1 MAPSRPLI
9 TLRLPFGVRTGRGV
23 GPAPT
28 TDSSVAAVAGDSPP
42 VPCDE
47 APAHPAAAT
56 ALDAASLPMAAV
68 TPAAIAP
75 AAGAPDEPAGEVVDE
90 ASSTLVWLAFTSTLS
105 ARATTLEDAA
115 LAALEGRLDPAP
127 RRRAARDTH
136 KLATSLWLV
145 GARDAARQAWE
156 AAGLLDAGTLLGT
169 ANALRLSQIVERLH
183 AALRGLPPPE
193 ALSSGGRA
201 HAPLLVVVDD
211 DDALAR
217 ELPIEAAVRGWRAK
231 VIRHLRAPIDDEPAV
246 IVLGPDSLADNDAAA
261 RSRLL
266 AAYPAA
272 AVAALV
278 SGSSILERTS
288 AHGVPAA
295 RTLCKP
301 IAPAAIVD
309 EATDLLRRG
318 QATIAT
324 VLVSVG
330 DPAQRATVHERL
342 AGLGVLVDVT
352 PTSEALWT
360 AITQSRPELCVFDD
374 RAAGGTAFHTV
385 RAMRRDWEVAHTGVL
400 IVTADRGTAVA
411 AAGADAG
418 VDDCVPLAAVDGV
431 LRAVARNRLDRNRA
445 LRLAADSDPAT
456 RLAQVRAVMPI
467 MERMVSIARRY
478 SHPLAVVVAE
488 VDQLRAIATTH
499 DDATAERLAAL
510 LGRRLGRA
518 FRTEDVVAHVSPG
531 RFLVTAFGMK
541 ADDGVQRMAELLEG
555 FREQTVEGPDRTP
568 VRASFSAGIAQ
579 LRADGNDTPALV
591 RAADAALASAQ
602 RLGGDRVEAASRP
615 EAARVEWTAD
625 AIIVD
630 ADAPFAAL
638 VEHALETRGHRVRT
652 IGDGREALALLTNAE
667 APVRARLIVLELGL
681 PGLDGLSLLRQI
693 AEAGVLKTSKVVV
706 VTTRSVEAEMIKAME
721 LGAADYITKPVSLPV
736 LMRRLRSAL
745 TGAPGVA

>member
-1 MAPSRPLI
+1 M
-9 TLRLPFGVRTGRGV
+9 
-23 GPAPT
+23 
-28 TDSSVAAVAGDSPP
+28 TDASVVAVAGDRPPTPDAEASARHSAPRRADTEPPSSPP
-42 VPCDE
+42 
-47 APAHPAAAT
+47 AAPAAA
-56 ALDAASLPMAAV
+56 
-68 TPAAIAP
+68 AP
-75 AAGAPDEPAGEVVDE
+75 AASPPPAEPTGEVVDE

-169 ANALRLSQIVERLH
+169 ANALRLSQIVESLH
-183 AALRGLPPPE
+183 GALRALPPPE
-193 ALSSGGRA
+193 ALSTSGRA

-231 VIRHLRAPIDDEPAV
+231 VIRHLAAPIDDDPAV
-246 IVLGPDSLADNDAAA
+246 IVLGPDSLGDNDAAA
-261 RSRLL
+261 RGRLL
-266 AAYPAA
+266 AAHPAA
-272 AVAALV
+272 AVATLV

-288 AHGVPAA
+288 AHGVRAL

-324 VLVSVG
+324 VLVSVA
-330 DPAQRATVHERL
+330 DPALRATVHQRL
-342 AGLGVLVDVT
+342 TGLGVLVDVA

-374 RAAGGTAFHTV
+374 RAAGGAAFHTV
-385 RAMRRDWEVAHTGVL
+385 LAMRREWEVAHTGVL
-400 IVTADRGTAVA
+400 LVAADGATVAVA
-411 AAGADAG
+411 AAEAG
-418 VDDCVPLAAVDGV
+418 VDDCVPLAAVDALLRGV
-431 LRAVARNRLDRNRA
+431 AHNRLERSRA
-445 LRLAADSDPAT
+445 LRLAADLDPAT
-456 RLAQVRAVMPI
+456 RLAQLRAVMPI

-488 VDQLRAIATTH
+488 VDQLRAIAASH

-518 FRTEDVVAHVSPG
+518 FRNEDVVAHVSPG

-541 ADDGVQRMAELLEG
+541 AEDGVQRMAELLEG

-579 LRADGNDTPALV
+579 LRADGTDTPALV

-602 RLGGDRVEAASRP
+602 RLGGDRVEASSRT

-721 LGAADYITKPVSLPV
+721 LGAADYVTKPVSLPV

-745 TGAPGVA
+745 TGAAGVA